1 MRAQRGEVEVVVTT
15 AKELRWVKR
24 SGIMHFVS
32 CLFFRPSVSIAVSSC
47 QCSGAQLEN
56 LNGALANFLKG
67 GEVIK
72 LTTAVDPAL
81 IGGMTVR

>member
-1 MRAQRGEVEVVVTT
+1 MPNVAICNF
-15 AKELRWVKR
+15 
-24 SGIMHFVS
+24 SFFV
-32 CLFFRPSVSIAVSSC
+32 LP
-47 QCSGAQLEN
+47 CSGAQLEN
-56 LNGALANFLKG
+56 LNGALAGFLKG